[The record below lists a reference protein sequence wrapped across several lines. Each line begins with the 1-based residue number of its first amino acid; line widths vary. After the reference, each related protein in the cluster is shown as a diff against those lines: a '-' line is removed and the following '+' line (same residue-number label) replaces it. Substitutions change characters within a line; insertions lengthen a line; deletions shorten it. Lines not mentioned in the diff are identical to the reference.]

1 MVELTEVEKATVVE
15 ITVGAIQKMMALAW
29 AKGYDLGNSDARFRD
44 YDLDRNPW
52 RD

>member
-15 ITVGAIQKMMALAW
+15 ITVGAIQKMLAIAW
-29 AKGYDLGNSDARFRD
+29 KQGYRLGNSDGTFGD